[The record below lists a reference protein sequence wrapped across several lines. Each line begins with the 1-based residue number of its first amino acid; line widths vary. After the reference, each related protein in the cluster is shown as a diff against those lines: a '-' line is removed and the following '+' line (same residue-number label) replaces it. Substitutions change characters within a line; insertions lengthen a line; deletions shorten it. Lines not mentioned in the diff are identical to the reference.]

1 MKRSRGAM
9 NSVRK
14 IFFSAVG
21 YLLLGS
27 GLIAANH
34 HSPTTDLELGK
45 KIYSDRC
52 KACHGDRGD
61 GQTFATN
68 ALNPP
73 PKNFTTVTSRRELTR
88 KRMTRSITQGRP
100 GTAMMPWK
108 DVLSLNEIKAVV
120 GYIRMTLMGL
130 GE

>member
-1 MKRSRGAM
+1 M

-14 IFFSAVG
+14 IFFRVVG
-21 YLLLGS
+21 LLLLGS
-27 GLIAANH
+27 GLIAADH

-45 KIYSDRC
+45 KIYHDRC

-73 PKNFTTVTSRRELTR
+73 PKNFTTMTSRRELTR
-88 KRMTRSITQGRP
+88 KRMVHSITQGRP

>member
-1 MKRSRGAM
+1 M

-14 IFFSAVG
+14 IFFRTVG
-21 YLLLGS
+21 LLLLGS

-34 HSPTTDLELGK
+34 HSSTTDLELGK
-45 KIYSDRC
+45 KIYHDRC

-73 PKNFTTVTSRRELTR
+73 PKNFTTMTSRRELTH
-88 KRMTRSITQGRP
+88 KRMIRSITQGRP

-108 DVLSLNEIKAVV
+108 DVLSLNEIKSVASYV
-120 GYIRMTLMGL
+120 RMTLMGL
-130 GE
+130 EE

>member
-1 MKRSRGAM
+1 M

-14 IFFSAVG
+14 IFFRTVG
-21 YLLLGS
+21 LLLLGS

-34 HSPTTDLELGK
+34 HSSTTDLELGK
-45 KIYSDRC
+45 KIYHDRC

-73 PKNFTTVTSRRELTR
+73 PKNFTTMTSRRELTH
-88 KRMTRSITQGRP
+88 KRMIRSITQGRP

-108 DVLSLNEIKAVV
+108 DVLSPNEIKSVASYV
-120 GYIRMTLMGL
+120 RMTLMGL
-130 GE
+130 EE

>member
-1 MKRSRGAM
+1 M

-14 IFFSAVG
+14 IFVRAVG

-45 KIYSDRC
+45 KIYRDRC

-120 GYIRMTLMGL
+120 GYIRMTLMEL

>member
-1 MKRSRGAM
+1 M

-14 IFFSAVG
+14 IFFRAVG

-45 KIYSDRC
+45 KIYNDRC
-52 KACHGDRGD
+52 KACHGNRGD
-61 GQTFATN
+61 GQTFAAN

-108 DVLSLNEIKAVV
+108 DVLSQNEIRAVV
-120 GYIRMTLMGL
+120 GYIRMTLMEL

>member
-1 MKRSRGAM
+1 M

-14 IFFSAVG
+14 IFFRAVG

-108 DVLSLNEIKAVV
+108 DVLSKNEIRAVV
-120 GYIRMTLMGL
+120 GYIRMTLMEL

>member
-1 MKRSRGAM
+1 M
-9 NSVRK
+9 NLVRK
-14 IFFSAVG
+14 IFFRAVG
-21 YLLLGS
+21 LVLLGS

-34 HSPTTDLELGK
+34 RSPTTDLELGK
-45 KIYSDRC
+45 KIYHDRC

-61 GQTFATN
+61 GQTFAAN

-73 PKNFTTVTSRRELTR
+73 PKNFTTVTSQRELTR
-88 KRMTRSITQGRP
+88 KRMIHSITQGRP

-108 DVLSLNEIKAVV
+108 DVLSPGEIKAVASYV
-120 GYIRMTLMGL
+120 RVTLMGL

>member
-1 MKRSRGAM
+1 M
-9 NSVRK
+9 NSVQK
-14 IFFSAVG
+14 IFFRAVG

-61 GQTFATN
+61 GQTFAAN

-108 DVLSLNEIKAVV
+108 DVLSKNEIRAVV
-120 GYIRMTLMGL
+120 DYIRMTLMEL

>member
-1 MKRSRGAM
+1 M

-14 IFFSAVG
+14 IFFRAVG

-61 GQTFATN
+61 GQTFAAN

-120 GYIRMTLMGL
+120 GYIRMALMGL

>member
-1 MKRSRGAM
+1 M

-14 IFFSAVG
+14 IFLRVVG
-21 YLLLGS
+21 LLLLGS

-34 HSPTTDLELGK
+34 HSPTTDLKLGK
-45 KIYSDRC
+45 KIYHDRC

-61 GQTFATN
+61 GQTFAAN

-73 PKNFTTVTSRRELTR
+73 PKNFTTVTSRKELTR

-108 DVLSLNEIKAVV
+108 DVLSLNEIKVV
-120 GYIRMTLMGL
+120 VSYIRVTLMGL
-130 GE
+130 EE

>member
-1 MKRSRGAM
+1 M

-14 IFFSAVG
+14 IFFRAVG

-100 GTAMMPWK
+100 STAMMPWK
-108 DVLSLNEIKAVV
+108 DVLSKNEIRAVV
-120 GYIRMTLMGL
+120 DYIRMTLMEL

>member
-1 MKRSRGAM
+1 M

-14 IFFSAVG
+14 IFFRAVG

-34 HSPTTDLELGK
+34 HSSTTDLELGE
-45 KIYSDRC
+45 KIYHDRC

-61 GQTFATN
+61 GQTFAAN

-88 KRMTRSITQGRP
+88 KRMTHSITRGRP

-108 DVLSLNEIKAVV
+108 DVLSPSEIKAVV
-120 GYIRMTLMGL
+120 SYVRMTLMGL
-130 GE
+130 EE

>member
-1 MKRSRGAM
+1 M

-14 IFFSAVG
+14 IFFRAVG

-73 PKNFTTVTSRRELTR
+73 PKNFTTMTSRRELTR